1 MPRRKKE
8 RSIYVTKEPQWNTLK
23 LITDPIEQDKAFQS
37 CEYFVRTEIPRKKII
52 NACKLWVKEA
62 SGWTKEEIKIVLA
75 NPEWSFSAAGISTF
89 VWYKLGYMPE
99 SVEAFYMGRRKEEW
113 LQRGKKALAEKKIK
127 QEQKPKK
134 VISIQDRMKEQ
145 VNDLCAE
152 WEYKLD
158 CLTDGDDILNSFDPY
173 KEMLVYQPEI
183 KANHAKIIKD
193 DFAAQY
199 QEALEVVEWKDDQLK
214 ESYSFLNAKQRKQ
227 YLAFFEKINTACD
240 TIIETKKTTR
250 KARKPRARSKES
262 IIKKLKY
269 QINDSELG
277 IASIHPTE
285 VVNANEVWVYN
296 TKTRK
301 LGVYHAISKDPRA
314 MNRPGSGLMVKG
326 TTIQDFDP
334 EKSMQKTLRKPKDQI
349 SNWTGKAKTKF
360 AKAFD
365 ELTTTGIKL
374 NGRINDKTIILKAF

>member
-1 MPRRKKE
+1 MPRRKKQ
-8 RSIYVTKEPQWNTLK
+8 RSIYVTKEPEWKTLA
-23 LITDPIEQDKAFQS
+23 LITEPEEQESAFRS
-37 CEYFVRTEIPRKKII
+37 CEYFVRTEIPRKQVI
-52 NACKLWVKEA
+52 NACKKWVKEA
-62 SGWTKEEIKIVLA
+62 SGWSKEEIKLVLA
-75 NPEWSFSAAGISTF
+75 NPEWSFSAAGLSCY

-99 SVEAFYMGRRKEEW
+99 GIEKHYQERRKEEW
-113 LQRGKKALAEKKIK
+113 LKRGKVAIKEKQIKAES
-127 QEQKPKK
+127 KPKK
-134 VISIQDRMKEQ
+134 VISIQERMKQQ

-152 WEYKLD
+152 WEHQLD
-158 CLTDGDDILNSFDPY
+158 CLTDGQDILSNFDPY
-173 KEMLVYQPEI
+173 KEMLSYQPEI
-183 KANHAKIIKD
+183 KANHAKIIKE
-193 DFAAQY
+193 DFEPQY
-199 QEALEVVEWKDDQLK
+199 QEALEVVDWKDEQIK
-214 ESYSFLNAKQRKQ
+214 ESYGFLTAKQRKE

-262 IIKKLKY
+262 IIKKLKF

-285 VVNANEVWVYN
+285 IVNANEVWVYN

-301 LGVYHAISKDPRA
+301 LGVYHARSKDPRN
-314 MNRPGSGLMVKG
+314 MGRDGLTVKG
-326 TTIQDFDP
+326 TTIQDFNPDL
-334 EKSMQKTLRKPKDQI
+334 SLQKTLRKPKEQI